1 MVERVRP
8 VYSFPK
14 SKGDPPKPWNGSGQ
28 RPALGSLIE
37 RLLLRAALNFSQ
49 RLFFD
54 GFKEMSM
61 KGRQL
66 LPVRGKESVA
76 GLYKPLFLLILNF
89 WHGDC
94 LSK

>member
-1 MVERVRP
+1 
-8 VYSFPK
+8 
-14 SKGDPPKPWNGSGQ
+14 
-28 RPALGSLIE
+28 
-37 RLLLRAALNFSQ
+37 LNFSQ

-54 GFKEMSM
+54 GFIEMSI

-94 LSK
+94 VSKQRKKRKQRKDQRESRKKQIAKASL